1 MAAEHE
7 YEKRVPLNPNR
18 RIDRGVWLC
27 VLYRLITSV
36 LFLQFL
42 SYTAFTTNE
51 VMETMGAVAVFKC
64 MLMSFPYSHDDQ
76 CEFSVLHPRKFDE

>member
-1 MAAEHE
+1 M
-7 YEKRVPLNPNR
+7 V
-18 RIDRGVWLC
+18 DGVWLC

-51 VMETMGAVAVFKC
+51 VMETMGAGEFGDAMGQLFKYERGTLREMEGGRRC
-64 MLMSFPYSHDDQ
+64 TRGRFG
-76 CEFSVLHPRKFDE
+76 